1 MSSELINQFNRVLS
15 CLYDGEKYTV
25 RDNGAVMRHVRDGM
39 RKRPLDNKWTF
50 GRETQNGYL
59 IIAKHRIHRIVC
71 TAFQGGA
78 PSEDHIVDHIDN
90 NRKNNRPDN
99 LIWRTRAENILLNPY
114 SRKRVEYITGV
125 TAEEFLKNPNKYKD
139 KFDNTNYSFMQTVTK
154 EQAQEILEKQEYL
167 LKLPDSE
174 RALLVDKHIMKGVS
188 NDSDKSHKRSVTKSH
203 NKKKEKEKHSD
214 LEREKRALEFFKVSC
229 IERGFTENEEINP
242 SPLIPDKIYNS
253 RTEGVMQIG
262 FKCLEKFPLCVNI
275 EKNNPLDHYFK
286 KLKEKTIIMFASNPF
301 SDTDMLNYSGD
312 YVNNYKNDVI
322 TILAAHSRNQF
333 YKYKLYRKNWLGLND
348 IYFPHYSVILIT
360 YNNGNFIHRYVQGF
374 DDLGKAESYIKSS
387 D

>member
-78 PSEDHIVDHIDN
+78 PSDDHIVDHIDN

-139 KFDNTNYSFMQTVTK
+139 KFDNTNYSFMQTVTN

-174 RALLVDKHIMKGVS
+174 RALLVDKHIKKGVS
-188 NDSDKSHKRSVTKSH
+188 NDADKSH
-203 NKKKEKEKHSD
+203 NKKKEKEKEKEKHSD
-214 LEREKRALEFFKVSC
+214 LEREKRALEYFKESC
-229 IERGFTENEEINP
+229 IYRGFTENEEINP
-242 SPLIPDKIYNS
+242 SPLILDKLYNS

-262 FKCLEKFPLCVNI
+262 FRCLEKFPLCVNI
-275 EKNNPLDHYFK
+275 EKNNPLDYYFK
-286 KLKEKTIIMFASNPF
+286 KLKEKKLAISLASNPF
-301 SDTDMLNYSGD
+301 SDTELDNSSGGD
-312 YVNNYKNDVI
+312 VNYKNDVI

-333 YKYKLYRKNWLGLND
+333 YKRKLYRKNWLGLND
-348 IYFPHYSVILIT
+348 IYFHPFSVILIT
-360 YNNGNFIHRYVQGF
+360 YNRGNFIHRYVQGF
-374 DDLGKAESYIKSS
+374 DNLESAKRYIKSS